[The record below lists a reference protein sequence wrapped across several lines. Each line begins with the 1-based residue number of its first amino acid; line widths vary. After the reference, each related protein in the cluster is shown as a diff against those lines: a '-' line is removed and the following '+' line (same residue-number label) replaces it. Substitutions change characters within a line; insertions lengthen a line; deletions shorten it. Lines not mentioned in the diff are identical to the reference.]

1 MPGRGKLTA
10 RRSITAAD
18 NGEVTMARDEDEAAV
33 ERAARRIAEL
43 QKAGK
48 PAPGEAKT
56 TDSEAASRSTD
67 PKKA

>member
-1 MPGRGKLTA
+1 
-10 RRSITAAD
+10 
-18 NGEVTMARDEDEAAV
+18 MARDEDEAAV

-56 TDSEAASRSTD
+56 TDSEAASRRTD